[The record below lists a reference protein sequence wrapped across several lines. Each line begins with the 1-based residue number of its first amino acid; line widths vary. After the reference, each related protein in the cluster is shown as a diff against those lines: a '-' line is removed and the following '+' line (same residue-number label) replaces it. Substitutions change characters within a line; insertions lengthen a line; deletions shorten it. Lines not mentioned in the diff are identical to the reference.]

1 MPRILRQR
9 EMSARIIDGKAV
21 AARLRAR
28 VAEVAAELK
37 TRHGVIPGLAMVL
50 VGNDPA
56 SAIYV
61 GAKNSAAHEVGFRAL
76 DLRHPDTLSEAAL
89 LDQVAA
95 LNADSAVHGILVQ
108 MPLPS
113 TIDPTRIIAAIDP
126 MKDVDGLTPSSIGR
140 LAIGEYDSRHGLI
153 ACTPSGALM
162 LINEAVQGP
171 LAGKEALVL
180 GRSNQV
186 GKPMAQ
192 LLLQENCTV
201 TVAHSK
207 THDLP
212 SVSRRADILVV
223 AIGRAEMVRG
233 DWIKPGAVV
242 IDVGVNRK
250 KLHDGKTKLVGDVA
264 YGEALEIAGAIT
276 PVPGGVGPMTIAC
289 LMRNTLIAACMQA
302 GLPEPEI

>member
-1 MPRILRQR
+1 
-9 EMSARIIDGKAV
+9 MSASIIDGKSA

-28 VAEVAAELK
+28 VAEAAARLK
-37 TRHGVIPGLAMVL
+37 TRHGVVPGLAMVL
-50 VGNDPA
+50 VGDDAA

-76 DLRHPDTLSEAAL
+76 DLRHPGSLSEAAL
-89 LDQVAA
+89 WDQVTR
-95 LNADSAVHGILVQ
+95 LNADPAVHGILVQ
-108 MPLPS
+108 MPLPPA
-113 TIDPTRIIAAIDP
+113 IDPARIIAAIHP
-126 MKDVDGLTPSSIGR
+126 MKDVDGLTPANIGR
-140 LAIGEYDSRHGLI
+140 LAIGENDARHGLI

-162 LINEAVQGP
+162 LIKDASAGP
-171 LAGKEALVL
+171 LSGKDAVVL

-201 TVAHSK
+201 TIAHSK
-207 THDLP
+207 SHDLAAIT
-212 SVSRRADILVV
+212 RRADILVV
-223 AIGRAEMVRG
+223 AVGRPEMVRG

-250 KLHDGKTKLVGDVA
+250 KLPDGKTKLVGDVA
-264 YGEALEIAGAIT
+264 YSEALDVAGAIT

-289 LMRNTLIAACMQA
+289 LMRNTLIAACLQA
-302 GLPEPEI
+302 GLPEPDL

>member
-1 MPRILRQR
+1 MT
-9 EMSARIIDGKAV
+9 ARIIDGKAV
-21 AARLRAR
+21 AARLRAQ
-28 VAEVAAELK
+28 VAKAAAQLK
-37 TRHGVIPGLAMVL
+37 TRHGVTPGLAMVL

-61 GAKNSAAHEVGFRAL
+61 GAKNSAAHEVGFRVL
-76 DLRHPDTLSEAAL
+76 DLRHPDTLCETAL
-89 LDQVAA
+89 LDQVQA
-95 LNADSAVHGILVQ
+95 LNADPAVHGILVQ

-113 TIDPTRIIAAIDP
+113 TIEPARIIAAIDP
-126 MKDVDGLTPSSIGR
+126 MKDVDGLTPTNIGR
-140 LAIGEYDSRHGLI
+140 LAIGEYNARHGLI

-162 LINEAVQGP
+162 LIKEATPGP
-171 LAGKEALVL
+171 LAGKKALVI

-201 TVAHSK
+201 TIAHSK
-207 THDLP
+207 THNLP
-212 SVSRRADILVV
+212 KLSRHADILVV
-223 AIGRAEMVRG
+223 AIGRAEMVCD

-250 KLHDGKTKLVGDVA
+250 KLPDGKTKLVGDVA
-264 YGEALEIAGAIT
+264 YAEAVEIAGAIT